1 MKKVNLAVAKAIN
14 TYRQSAKLS
23 QEELADLAD
32 IHRTYVS
39 QIERG
44 LKSPT
49 LQILIQIAHALKVKP
64 SDLMQQIE
72 RELDALPD

>member
-1 MKKVNLAVAKAIN
+1 MTDINQAIAKVTCEFRLRAG
-14 TYRQSAKLS
+14 LS
-23 QEELADLAD
+23 QEELAYAAQ

-49 LQILIQIAHALKVKP
+49 LSVLFSIAAALGISA
-64 SDLMQQIE
+64 SDMVQQIE
-72 RELDALPD
+72 KEMDELQK